1 VSKALVVVES
11 PAKAKTIEKFL
22 GRSYTVRASM
32 GHLRDLPKSQF
43 GVDID
48 NDFAP
53 KYINIRGKGDLIKNL
68 KEEAKKAG
76 TVYLA
81 TDPDREGEAI
91 AWHLAHLLGIGEKK
105 ACRIEFNEITKQAVQ
120 KAVKHPRPIDMSRV
134 DAQQARRILDRIVGY
149 KLSPLLWRKVRKGL
163 SAGRVQSVA
172 VRLICDREREIQAF
186 VPEEYWTITA
196 KLRSRPKGGL
206 FDAELVAVD
215 DTKPQIGTEAE
226 AAAVTGEL
234 EQATYLVREV
244 KRRER
249 RRNPAAPFITSSLQQ
264 EASRRLGFTARKT
277 MMLAQQLYE
286 GIDVAG
292 VGPVGLVTYIRTD
305 STRVAS
311 SAQDEA
317 RAYVAAKHGREYLP
331 DKPPVYSTKNN
342 AQDAHEAI
350 RPTSVELTPASVAK
364 SLNRDQL
371 RLYTLVWERFVASQ
385 MAPAVYDTLT
395 VEIAAGRFGL
405 RATGSVLKF
414 PGYLA
419 VYGDSRDEAEK
430 DALLPEVQEGQE
442 LKLQKLL
449 PKQHFTEPPPRYT
462 EASLVKVLEEKGIGR
477 PSTYAPIIETIQ
489 ERGYVVKAEKA
500 FQPTDLGFVVV
511 DLLKE
516 HFPDIVDA
524 DFTAEME
531 NRLDGIADDKVS
543 RAAVL
548 RDFYD
553 PFAATLASADS
564 KIGQVELPVE
574 VSDTPCPKCGRMM
587 VVKHGR
593 YGNFLACPGFPAC
606 RTTRP
611 ILKETGAKCP
621 LCQGSVVER
630 RTRRGKVFFG
640 CANYPECQFTT
651 WDTPL
656 KETCE
661 TCGTFKVRHT
671 FKQGRFKVMCGN
683 VDCPTRAG
691 EAKPQRTAKPR
702 KANVKKKAGKKSG

>member
-1 VSKALVVVES
+1 
-11 PAKAKTIEKFL
+11 
-22 GRSYTVRASM
+22 
-32 GHLRDLPKSQF
+32 
-43 GVDID
+43 
-48 NDFAP
+48 
-53 KYINIRGKGDLIKNL
+53 
-68 KEEAKKAG
+68 

-91 AWHLAHLLGIGEKK
+91 AWHLAHLLGINEKK
-105 ACRIEFNEITKQAVQ
+105 ACRIEFNEITKQAIQ
-120 KAVKHPRPIDMSRV
+120 KAVKHPRPIDLSRV

-172 VRLICDREREIQAF
+172 VRLICDREREIDAF
-186 VPEEYWTITA
+186 VSEEYWTVTA
-196 KLRSRPKGGL
+196 KLRAKAKAL

-215 DTKPQIGTEAE
+215 GKKPQIGSEAE
-226 AAAVTGEL
+226 ASAVTGEL
-234 EQATYLVREV
+234 EKASYLVREV
-244 KRRER
+244 KKRER

-292 VGPVGLVTYIRTD
+292 IGPVGLVTYIRTD

-311 SAQDEA
+311 SAQEEA
-317 RAYVAAKHGREYLP
+317 RAYVAAKHGANYLP
-331 DKPPVYSTKNN
+331 EKPPVYAAKNN

-350 RPTSVELTPASVAK
+350 RPTSLELSPGAVMK
-364 SLNRDQL
+364 SLSRDQL
-371 RLYTLVWERFVASQ
+371 RLYTLVWERFIASQ

-414 PGYLA
+414 AGYLV
-419 VYGDSRDEAEK
+419 VYGDSREEAEK
-430 DALLPEVQEGQE
+430 DALLPEVAEGQE

-462 EASLVKVLEEKGIGR
+462 EASLVKILEEKGIGR

-489 ERGYVVKAEKA
+489 ERGYVLKAEKA

-531 NRLDGIADDKVS
+531 DRLDGIAEEKVS
-543 RAAVL
+543 RAKVL
-548 RDFYD
+548 KEFYD

-564 KIGQVELPVE
+564 AIGQVELPVE
-574 VSDTPCPKCGRMM
+574 VSDTPCPSCGRMM

-593 YGNFLACPGFPAC
+593 YGNFLACPGFPEC

-611 ILKETGAKCP
+611 ILKETGATCP
-621 LCQGSVVER
+621 LCEGSVVER
-630 RTRRGKVFFG
+630 RTRRGKVFYG

-651 WDTPL
+651 WDMPL
-656 KETCE
+656 KDKCE

-671 FKQGRFKVMCGN
+671 FKQGRFTVMCGN
-683 VDCPTRAG
+683 LSCPTRAKE
-691 EAKPQRTAKPR
+691 EAAPRRTAKPR
-702 KANVKKKAGKKSG
+702 KTSATKASATKTSAAAKTNATKASATKKAGKKSG